1 MKSSTFND
9 DVKFDSRKENEALNM
24 FKSFLKT
31 TDKHTHKSNDNER
44 IRMLALQKTKSIIKL
59 LKTSNDR
66 NRLTGIF
73 DGLKNTYLIGC
84 SLKKNENSKKV
95 MVKKQKFA
103 SNQLFKLQSF
113 VSTKKK
119 KKKPRK
125 KSKFKVSTLEKY
137 ELKEFETKI
146 AHSLPSVCAMCF
158 QTIDKNGESKFFKC
172 MSCECSIHNSC
183 NLHVGV
189 DEKNLFL
196 CSSCR

>member
-1 MKSSTFND
+1 MKLSTYND
-9 DVKFDSRKENEALNM
+9 DVKLDSRKENEALNM

-31 TDKHTHKSNDNER
+31 TDKDTQKSNDNER

-66 NRLTGIF
+66 NTLTGIF

-84 SLKKNENSKKV
+84 GLKKNENSKKV

-103 SNQLFKLQSF
+103 SNQLFKLQGF

-119 KKKPRK
+119 RRK
-125 KSKFKVSTLEKY
+125 NSKFKVNTLEKY

-146 AHSLPSVCAMCF
+146 AHSSPRVCAMCF
-158 QTIDKNGESKFFKC
+158 QTIDKDGESKFFKC